1 MKFKLSPIQK
11 TSAIIVGLVFI
22 TWFASF
28 ITEKVFE
35 YRKSKKDK
43 EKDKYKDKE
52 NQENAMK
59 LREGFDITK
68 AGDWDSAFNPKKNGV
83 SAGFDKAGDEISKV
97 FRKVEEALQKSVEI
111 FDTVTDFFNDVT
123 NFFNGLATGF
133 PNLGKGIQNHAEVG
147 ANEIGD
153 GFKYGA
159 INLAIILDCAF
170 DKFGKAFYGCTLYY
184 IVDIIYGIT
193 YGLFIELP
201 LVLMNAIFGIDLAF
215 IGDDIIKPILSF
227 LDDIAYSM
235 SGFHIDRWPES
246 VQSKCYKCKSFYD
259 GSEATFTERSQDF
272 YNTNEQLRKGFTSL
286 FGVIPNPAWGN
297 WWKGNNLDGND
308 QTNIFS

>member
-111 FDTVTDFFNDVT
+111 FDTVTDFFNDV
-123 NFFNGLATGF
+123 
-133 PNLGKGIQNHAEVG
+133 
-147 ANEIGD
+147 
-153 GFKYGA
+153 
-159 INLAIILDCAF
+159 
-170 DKFGKAFYGCTLYY
+170 
-184 IVDIIYGIT
+184 DI
-193 YGLFIELP
+193 
-201 LVLMNAIFGIDLAF
+201 
-215 IGDDIIKPILSF
+215 
-227 LDDIAYSM
+227 
-235 SGFHIDRWPES
+235 
-246 VQSKCYKCKSFYD
+246 
-259 GSEATFTERSQDF
+259 
-272 YNTNEQLRKGFTSL
+272 
-286 FGVIPNPAWGN
+286 
-297 WWKGNNLDGND
+297 
-308 QTNIFS
+308 